1 MRGINIM
8 ESNYFESKEFN
19 EKYNYDG
26 ELGVIYSKNS
36 SEFKLWAPLSEEVQL
51 ILYGKEYNNL
61 EANKTII
68 KMNKE
73 DRGVWQVIIDEDLNG
88 EYYNYLVRNNGKTY
102 ESVDPYAKAVS
113 INGEKSMVIDMEIT
127 NPTGWSNDKRPLL
140 KAATDSIIYEAHIR
154 DLTKNEASG
163 VLPALRGK
171 YIGAVL
177 ENSKIKNTS
186 ITTGFDHLKEL
197 GVTHIH
203 LMPVFDYGSIDERYD
218 SPDNYNW
225 GYDPQNYNVPE
236 GSYSTNPYEGSV
248 RISEFKEMV
257 YKFHQAGIRVVM
269 DMVYNHTYNLE
280 SPLNI
285 TVPGYYYRQ
294 DQYGNYSNGSGC
306 GNETASERYM
316 YRKYMIDSV
325 LYWVKEYHIDGFRF
339 DLMGLH
345 DLETMRIIRNELNKV
360 DESIIMYGEGWT
372 CYNTPLNSNE
382 SAVKNNIIKFDDLQI
397 AAFSDDAR
405 DSIKGSVFLKES
417 LGFVNGGDNF
427 EESIKYAICAS
438 TKHDEIDLSKVIYSK
453 VFWANEPYQTI
464 TYDLAHDNNTLF
476 DKLRMSCKDEN
487 EEEILKMNKLA
498 AAIVLTSQGISF
510 LHEGEEFARVKENLE
525 GEIIE
530 NSYNSSDYI
539 NELKWLRKQRYI
551 DLFNYYKGLIKLR
564 KEYKAF
570 RMNSNKEI
578 QNNISFMAKGNEFKD
593 NHIVGYIINIEDY
606 NDSYSKIAVIFNANK
621 YNVEVDLDEGKW
633 NVLVDGEKAD
643 SEVQYK
649 IEDSIVN
656 VSARSAL
663 ILIK

>member
-1 MRGINIM
+1 M

-61 EANKTII
+61 DANKTII

-73 DRGVWQVIIDEDLNG
+73 DRGVWRVIINEDLNG

-127 NPTGWSNDKRPLL
+127 NPKGWSNDKRPLL

-360 DESIIMYGEGWT
+360 DKSIIMYGEGWT
-372 CYNTPLNSNE
+372 CYDTPLNINE
-382 SAVKNNIIKFDDLQI
+382 SAVKNNICKFDDLQI

-417 LGFVNGGDNF
+417 LGFVNGGDNY
-427 EESIKYAICAS
+427 EESIKYTICAS
-438 TKHDEIDLSKVIYSK
+438 TKHDEIDLSKVVYSK
-453 VFWANEPYQTI
+453 SFWANEPYQTI
-464 TYDLAHDNNTLF
+464 TYDSAHDNNTLF

-487 EEEILKMNKLA
+487 EEELLKMNKLA

-510 LHEGEEFARVKENLE
+510 LHEGEEFARVKENLQ

-530 NSYNSSDYI
+530 NSYNSSDYT

>member
-1 MRGINIM
+1 M

-36 SEFKLWAPLSEEVQL
+36 SEFKLWAPLAEQVELV
-51 ILYGKEYNNL
+51 LYGKDYNAL
-61 EANKTII
+61 ESNKTII
-68 KMNKE
+68 KMNRE
-73 DRGVWQVIIDEDLNG
+73 NRGVWRVKIDEDLSG

-113 INGEKSMVIDMEIT
+113 INGEKSMVIDMEST
-127 NPTGWSNDKRPLL
+127 NPKGWSNDKKPILNDV
-140 KAATDSIIYEAHIR
+140 TDSIIYEAHIR
-154 DLTKNEASG
+154 DLTKDEASG
-163 VLPALRGK
+163 VITELRGK

-177 ENSKIKNTS
+177 ENSKIKGTS
-186 ITTGFDHLKEL
+186 ITTGLDHLKEL
-197 GVTHIH
+197 GITHIH
-203 LMPVFDYGSIDERYD
+203 LLPVFDYGSIDERYD

-236 GSYSTNPYEGSV
+236 GSYSTNPYEGAV

-257 YKFHQAGIRVVM
+257 YRFHQAGIRVVM

-285 TVPGYYYRQ
+285 TVPGYYYRK
-294 DQYGNYSNGSGC
+294 DKYGCYSNGSGC

-316 YRKYMIDSV
+316 FRKYMIDSV
-325 LYWVKEYHIDGFRF
+325 LYWTKEYHIDGFRF

-360 DESIIMYGEGWT
+360 DKSIIMYGEGWT
-372 CYNTPLNSNE
+372 CYDTPLNINE
-382 SAVKNNIIKFDDLQI
+382 SAVKNNICKFDDLQI

-417 LGFVNGGDNF
+417 LGFVNGGDNY
-427 EESIKYAICAS
+427 EESIKYTICAS
-438 TKHDEIDLSKVIYSK
+438 TKHDEIDLSKVVYSK
-453 VFWANEPYQTI
+453 SFWANEPYQTI
-464 TYDLAHDNNTLF
+464 TYDSAHDNNTLF

-487 EEEILKMNKLA
+487 EEELLKMNKLA

-510 LHEGEEFARVKENLE
+510 LHEGEEFARVKENLQ

-530 NSYNSSDYI
+530 NSYNSSDYT

-593 NHIVGYIINIEDY
+593 EHMVGYFINIEDY

-621 YNVEVDLDEGKW
+621 YNVEVDLNEGEW

-656 VSARSAL
+656 VSARSAC

>member
-1 MRGINIM
+1 M

-26 ELGVIYSKNS
+26 KLGVIYSKKS
-36 SEFKLWAPLSEEVQL
+36 SEFKLWAPLAEQVELV
-51 ILYGKEYNNL
+51 LYGKDYNAL
-61 EANKTII
+61 ESNKTII

-73 DRGVWQVIIDEDLNG
+73 NRGVWRARINEDLSG

-113 INGEKSMVIDMEIT
+113 INGEKSMVIDMEST
-127 NPTGWSNDKRPLL
+127 NPKGWSNDKKPILNDV
-140 KAATDSIIYEAHIR
+140 TDSIIYEAHIR
-154 DLTKNEASG
+154 DLTKDEASG
-163 VLPALRGK
+163 VITELRGK

-177 ENSKIKNTS
+177 ENSKIKGTS
-186 ITTGFDHLKEL
+186 ITTGLDHLKEL
-197 GVTHIH
+197 GITHIH
-203 LMPVFDYGSIDERYD
+203 LLPVFDYESIDERYD

-236 GSYSTNPYEGSV
+236 GSYSTNPYEGAV

-257 YKFHQAGIRVVM
+257 YRFHQAGIRVVM

-280 SPLNI
+280 SPLNL
-285 TVPGYYYRQ
+285 TVPGYYYRK
-294 DQYGNYSNGSGC
+294 DKYGCYSNGSGC

-316 YRKYMIDSV
+316 FRKYMIDSV
-325 LYWVKEYHIDGFRF
+325 LYWAKEYHIDGFRF

-360 DESIIMYGEGWT
+360 DKSIIMYGEGWT
-372 CYNTPLNSNE
+372 CYDTPLNINE
-382 SAVKNNIIKFDDLQI
+382 SAVKNNICKFDDLQI

-417 LGFVNGGDNF
+417 LGFVNGGDNY
-427 EESIKYAICAS
+427 EESIKYTICAS
-438 TKHDEIDLSKVIYSK
+438 TKHDEIDLSKVVYSK
-453 VFWANEPYQTI
+453 SFWANEPYQTI
-464 TYDLAHDNNTLF
+464 TYDSAHDNNTLF

-487 EEEILKMNKLA
+487 EEELLKMNKLA

-510 LHEGEEFARVKENLE
+510 LHEGEEFARVKENLQ

-530 NSYNSSDYI
+530 NSYNSSDYT

>member
-1 MRGINIM
+1 M

-26 ELGVIYSKNS
+26 KLGVIYSKKS
-36 SEFKLWAPLSEEVQL
+36 SEFKLWAPLAEQVELV
-51 ILYGKEYNNL
+51 LYGKDYNAL
-61 EANKTII
+61 ESNKTII

-73 DRGVWQVIIDEDLNG
+73 NRGVWRARINEDLSG

-113 INGEKSMVIDMEIT
+113 INGEKSMVIDMEST
-127 NPTGWSNDKRPLL
+127 NPKGWSNDKKPILNDV
-140 KAATDSIIYEAHIR
+140 TDSIIYEAHIR
-154 DLTKNEASG
+154 DLTKDEASG
-163 VLPALRGK
+163 VITELRGK

-177 ENSKIKNTS
+177 ENSKIKGTS
-186 ITTGFDHLKEL
+186 ITTGLDHLKEL
-197 GVTHIH
+197 GITHIH
-203 LMPVFDYGSIDERYD
+203 LLPVFDYESIDERYD
-218 SPDNYNW
+218 SQDNYNW

-236 GSYSTNPYEGSV
+236 GSYSTNPYEGAV

-257 YKFHQAGIRVVM
+257 YRFHQAGIRVVM

-280 SPLNI
+280 SPLNL
-285 TVPGYYYRQ
+285 TVPGYYYRK
-294 DQYGNYSNGSGC
+294 DKYGCYSNGSGC

-316 YRKYMIDSV
+316 FRKYMIDSV
-325 LYWVKEYHIDGFRF
+325 LYWAKEYHIDGFRF

-360 DESIIMYGEGWT
+360 DKSIIMYGEGWT
-372 CYNTPLNSNE
+372 CYDTPLNINE
-382 SAVKNNIIKFDDLQI
+382 SAVKNNICKFDDLQI

-417 LGFVNGGDNF
+417 LGFVNGGDNY
-427 EESIKYAICAS
+427 EESIKYTICAS
-438 TKHDEIDLSKVIYSK
+438 TKHDEIDLSKVVYSK
-453 VFWANEPYQTI
+453 SFWANEPYQTI
-464 TYDLAHDNNTLF
+464 TYDSAHDNNTLF

-487 EEEILKMNKLA
+487 EEELLKMNKLA

-510 LHEGEEFARVKENLE
+510 LHEGEEFARVKENLQ

-530 NSYNSSDYI
+530 NSYNSSDYT

>member
-1 MRGINIM
+1 M

-26 ELGVIYSKNS
+26 KLGVIYSKKS
-36 SEFKLWAPLSEEVQL
+36 SEFKLWAPLAEQVELV
-51 ILYGKEYNNL
+51 LYGKDYNAL
-61 EANKTII
+61 ESNKTII

-73 DRGVWQVIIDEDLNG
+73 NRGVWRAKIDEDLSG

-113 INGEKSMVIDMEIT
+113 INGEKSMVIDMEST
-127 NPTGWSNDKRPLL
+127 NPKGWSNDKKPILNDV
-140 KAATDSIIYEAHIR
+140 TDSIIYEAHIR
-154 DLTKNEASG
+154 DLTKDEASG
-163 VLPALRGK
+163 VITELRGK

-177 ENSKIKNTS
+177 ENSKIKGTS
-186 ITTGFDHLKEL
+186 ITTGLDHLKEL
-197 GVTHIH
+197 GITHIH
-203 LMPVFDYGSIDERYD
+203 LLPVFDYESIDERYD

-236 GSYSTNPYEGSV
+236 GSYSTNPYEGAV

-257 YKFHQAGIRVVM
+257 YRFHQAGIRVVM

-280 SPLNI
+280 SPLNL
-285 TVPGYYYRQ
+285 TVPGYYYRK
-294 DQYGNYSNGSGC
+294 DKYGCYSNGSGC

-316 YRKYMIDSV
+316 FRKYMIDSV
-325 LYWVKEYHIDGFRF
+325 LYWAKEYHIDGFRF

-360 DESIIMYGEGWT
+360 DKSIIMYGEGWT
-372 CYNTPLNSNE
+372 CYDTPLNINE
-382 SAVKNNIIKFDDLQI
+382 SAVKNNICKFDDLQI

-417 LGFVNGGDNF
+417 LGFVNGGDNY
-427 EESIKYAICAS
+427 EESIKYTICAS
-438 TKHDEIDLSKVIYSK
+438 TKHDEIDLSKVVYSK
-453 VFWANEPYQTI
+453 SFWANEPYQTI
-464 TYDLAHDNNTLF
+464 TYDSAHDNNTLF

-487 EEEILKMNKLA
+487 EEELLKMNKLA

-510 LHEGEEFARVKENLE
+510 LHEGEEFARVKENLQ

-530 NSYNSSDYI
+530 NSYNSSDYT

>member
-1 MRGINIM
+1 M

-36 SEFKLWAPLSEEVQL
+36 SEFKLWAPLAEQVELV
-51 ILYGKEYNNL
+51 LYGKDYNAL
-61 EANKTII
+61 ESNKTII
-68 KMNKE
+68 KMNRE
-73 DRGVWQVIIDEDLNG
+73 NRGVWRVKIDEDLSG

-113 INGEKSMVIDMEIT
+113 INGEKSMVIDMEST
-127 NPTGWSNDKRPLL
+127 NPKGWSNDKKPILNDV
-140 KAATDSIIYEAHIR
+140 TDSIIYEAHIR
-154 DLTKNEASG
+154 DLTKDEASG
-163 VLPALRGK
+163 VIKALRGK

-177 ENSKIKNTS
+177 ENSKIKGTS
-186 ITTGFDHLKEL
+186 ITTGVDHLKEL
-197 GVTHIH
+197 GITHIH
-203 LMPVFDYGSIDERYD
+203 LLPVFDYGSIDERYD
-218 SPDNYNW
+218 STDNYNW

-236 GSYSTNPYEGSV
+236 GSYSTNPYEGAV

-360 DESIIMYGEGWT
+360 DKSIIMYGEGWT
-372 CYNTPLNSNE
+372 CYDTPLNINE
-382 SAVKNNIIKFDDLQI
+382 SAVKNNICKFDDLQI

-417 LGFVNGGDNF
+417 LGFVNGGDNY
-427 EESIKYAICAS
+427 EESIKYTICAS
-438 TKHDEIDLSKVIYSK
+438 TKHDEIDLSKVVYSK
-453 VFWANEPYQTI
+453 SFWANEPYQTI
-464 TYDLAHDNNTLF
+464 TYDSAHDNNTLF

-487 EEEILKMNKLA
+487 EEELLKMNKLA

-510 LHEGEEFARVKENLE
+510 LHEGEEFARVKENLQ

-530 NSYNSSDYI
+530 NSYNSSDYT

>member
-1 MRGINIM
+1 M

-36 SEFKLWAPLSEEVQL
+36 SEFKLWAPLAEQVELV
-51 ILYGKEYNNL
+51 LYGKDYNAL
-61 EANKTII
+61 ESNKTII
-68 KMNKE
+68 KMNRE
-73 DRGVWQVIIDEDLNG
+73 NRGVWRVKIDEDLSG

-113 INGEKSMVIDMEIT
+113 INGEKSMVIDMEST
-127 NPTGWSNDKRPLL
+127 NPKGWSNDKKPILNDV
-140 KAATDSIIYEAHIR
+140 TDSIIYEAHIR
-154 DLTKNEASG
+154 DLTKDEASG
-163 VLPALRGK
+163 VITELRGK

-177 ENSKIKNTS
+177 ENSKIKGTS
-186 ITTGFDHLKEL
+186 ISTGLDHLKEL
-197 GVTHIH
+197 GITHIH
-203 LMPVFDYGSIDERYD
+203 LLPVFDYGSIDERYD

-236 GSYSTNPYEGSV
+236 GSYSTNPYEGAV

-280 SPLNI
+280 SPLNL
-285 TVPGYYYRQ
+285 TVPGYYYRK
-294 DQYGNYSNGSGC
+294 DQYGRYSNGSGC

-316 YRKYMIDSV
+316 FRKYMIDSV
-325 LYWVKEYHIDGFRF
+325 LYWAKEYHIDGFRF

-360 DESIIMYGEGWT
+360 DKSIIMYGEGWT
-372 CYNTPLNSNE
+372 CYDTPLNINE
-382 SAVKNNIIKFDDLQI
+382 SAVKNNICKFDDLQI

-417 LGFVNGGDNF
+417 LGFVSGADNY
-427 EESIKYAICAS
+427 EESIKYTICAS
-438 TKHDEIDLSKVIYSK
+438 TKHDEIDLSKVVYSK
-453 VFWANEPYQTI
+453 SFWANEPYQTI
-464 TYDLAHDNNTLF
+464 TYDSAHDNNTLF

-487 EEEILKMNKLA
+487 EEELLKMNKLA

-510 LHEGEEFARVKENLE
+510 LHEGEEFARVKENLQ

-530 NSYNSSDYI
+530 NSYNSSDYT

>member
-1 MRGINIM
+1 M

-36 SEFKLWAPLSEEVQL
+36 SEFKLWAPLAEQVELV
-51 ILYGKEYNNL
+51 LYGKDYNAL
-61 EANKTII
+61 ESNKTII

-73 DRGVWQVIIDEDLNG
+73 NRGVWRARINEDLSG

-113 INGEKSMVIDMEIT
+113 INGEKSMVIDMEST
-127 NPTGWSNDKRPLL
+127 NPKGWSNDKKPILNDV
-140 KAATDSIIYEAHIR
+140 TDSIIYEAHIR
-154 DLTKNEASG
+154 DLTKDEASG
-163 VLPALRGK
+163 VITELRGK

-177 ENSKIKNTS
+177 ENSKIKGTS
-186 ITTGFDHLKEL
+186 ITTGLDHLKEL
-197 GVTHIH
+197 GITHIH
-203 LMPVFDYGSIDERYD
+203 LLPVFDYGSIDERYD

-236 GSYSTNPYEGSV
+236 GSYSTNPYEGAV

-257 YKFHQAGIRVVM
+257 YRFHQAGIRVVM

-280 SPLNI
+280 SPLNL
-285 TVPGYYYRQ
+285 TVPGYYYRK
-294 DQYGNYSNGSGC
+294 DKYGCYSNGSGC

-316 YRKYMIDSV
+316 FRKYMIDSV
-325 LYWVKEYHIDGFRF
+325 LYWAKEYHIDGFRF

-360 DESIIMYGEGWT
+360 DKSIIMYGEGWT
-372 CYNTPLNSNE
+372 CYDTPLNINE
-382 SAVKNNIIKFDDLQI
+382 SAVKNNICKFDDLQI

-417 LGFVNGGDNF
+417 LGFVNGGDNY
-427 EESIKYAICAS
+427 EESIKYTICAS
-438 TKHDEIDLSKVIYSK
+438 TKHDEIDLSKVVYSK
-453 VFWANEPYQTI
+453 SFWANEPYQTI
-464 TYDLAHDNNTLF
+464 TYDSAHDNNTLF

-487 EEEILKMNKLA
+487 EEELLKMNKLA

-510 LHEGEEFARVKENLE
+510 LHEGEEFARVKENLQ

-530 NSYNSSDYI
+530 NSYNSSDYT

-593 NHIVGYIINIEDY
+593 DHMVGYFINIEDY
-606 NDSYSKIAVIFNANK
+606 NDSYSKIAVIFNTNK
-621 YNVEVDLDEGKW
+621 YNVEVDLNEGEW

-656 VSARSAL
+656 VSARSAC

>member
-1 MRGINIM
+1 M

-36 SEFKLWAPLSEEVQL
+36 SEFKLWAPLAEQVELV
-51 ILYGKEYNNL
+51 LYGKDYNAL
-61 EANKTII
+61 ESNKTII

-73 DRGVWQVIIDEDLNG
+73 NRGVWRARINEDLSG

-113 INGEKSMVIDMEIT
+113 INGEKSMVIDMEST
-127 NPTGWSNDKRPLL
+127 NPKGWSNDKKPILNDV
-140 KAATDSIIYEAHIR
+140 TDSIIYEAHIR
-154 DLTKNEASG
+154 DLTKDEASG
-163 VLPALRGK
+163 VIKALRGK

-177 ENSKIKNTS
+177 ENSKIKGTS
-186 ITTGFDHLKEL
+186 ITTGLDHLKEL
-197 GVTHIH
+197 GITHIH
-203 LMPVFDYGSIDERYD
+203 LLPVFDYGSIDERYD

-236 GSYSTNPYEGSV
+236 GSYSTNPYEGAV

-280 SPLNI
+280 SPLNL
-285 TVPGYYYRQ
+285 TVPGYYYRK
-294 DQYGNYSNGSGC
+294 DKYGCYSNGSGC

-316 YRKYMIDSV
+316 FRKYMIDSV
-325 LYWVKEYHIDGFRF
+325 LYWAKEYHIDGFRF

-360 DESIIMYGEGWT
+360 DKSIIMYGEGWT
-372 CYNTPLNSNE
+372 CYDTPLNINE
-382 SAVKNNIIKFDDLQI
+382 SAVKNNICKFDDLQI

-417 LGFVNGGDNF
+417 LGFVNGGDNY
-427 EESIKYAICAS
+427 EESIKYTICAS
-438 TKHDEIDLSKVIYSK
+438 TKHDEIDLSKVVYSK
-453 VFWANEPYQTI
+453 SFWANEPYQTI
-464 TYDLAHDNNTLF
+464 TYDSAHDNNTLF

-487 EEEILKMNKLA
+487 EEELLKMNKLA

-510 LHEGEEFARVKENLE
+510 LHEGEEFARVKENLQ

-530 NSYNSSDYI
+530 NSYNSSDYT

-621 YNVEVDLDEGKW
+621 YNVEVDLNEGEW

-656 VSARSAL
+656 VSARSAC

>member
-1 MRGINIM
+1 M

-26 ELGVIYSKNS
+26 KLGVIYSKKS
-36 SEFKLWAPLSEEVQL
+36 SEFKLWAPLAEQVELV
-51 ILYGKEYNNL
+51 LYGKDYNAL
-61 EANKTII
+61 ESNKTII

-73 DRGVWQVIIDEDLNG
+73 NRGVWRARINEDLSG

-113 INGEKSMVIDMEIT
+113 INGEKSMVIDMEST
-127 NPTGWSNDKRPLL
+127 NPKGWSNDKKPILNDV
-140 KAATDSIIYEAHIR
+140 TDSIIYEAHIR
-154 DLTKNEASG
+154 DLTKDEASG
-163 VLPALRGK
+163 VITELRGK

-177 ENSKIKNTS
+177 ENSKIKGTS
-186 ITTGFDHLKEL
+186 ITTGLDHLKEL
-197 GVTHIH
+197 GITHIH
-203 LMPVFDYGSIDERYD
+203 LLPVFDYESIDERYD

-236 GSYSTNPYEGSV
+236 GSYSTNPYEGAV

-257 YKFHQAGIRVVM
+257 YRFHQAGIRVVM

-280 SPLNI
+280 SPLNL
-285 TVPGYYYRQ
+285 TVPGYYYRK
-294 DQYGNYSNGSGC
+294 DKYGCYSNGSGC

-316 YRKYMIDSV
+316 FRKYMIDSV
-325 LYWVKEYHIDGFRF
+325 LYWAKEYHIDGFRF

-360 DESIIMYGEGWT
+360 DKSIIMYGEGWT
-372 CYNTPLNSNE
+372 CYDTPLNINE
-382 SAVKNNIIKFDDLQI
+382 SAVKNNICKFDDLQI

-417 LGFVNGGDNF
+417 LGFVNGGDNY
-427 EESIKYAICAS
+427 EESIKYTICAS
-438 TKHDEIDLSKVIYSK
+438 TKHDEIDLSKVVYSK
-453 VFWANEPYQTI
+453 SFWANEPYQTI
-464 TYDLAHDNNTLF
+464 TYDSAHDNNTLF

-487 EEEILKMNKLA
+487 EEELLKMNKLA

-510 LHEGEEFARVKENLE
+510 LHEGEKFARVKENLQ

-530 NSYNSSDYI
+530 NSYNSSDYT

>member
-1 MRGINIM
+1 M

-26 ELGVIYSKNS
+26 KLGVIYSKKS
-36 SEFKLWAPLSEEVQL
+36 SEFKLWAPLAEQVELV
-51 ILYGKEYNNL
+51 LYGKDYNAL
-61 EANKTII
+61 ESNKTII
-68 KMNKE
+68 KMNRE
-73 DRGVWQVIIDEDLNG
+73 NRGVWRVKIDEDLSG

-113 INGEKSMVIDMEIT
+113 INGEKSMVIDMEST
-127 NPTGWSNDKRPLL
+127 NPKGWSNDKKPILNDV
-140 KAATDSIIYEAHIR
+140 TDSIIYEAHIR
-154 DLTKNEASG
+154 DLTKDEASG
-163 VLPALRGK
+163 VITELRGK

-177 ENSKIKNTS
+177 ENSKIKGTS
-186 ITTGFDHLKEL
+186 ITTGLDHLKEL
-197 GVTHIH
+197 GITHIH
-203 LMPVFDYGSIDERYD
+203 LLPVFDYGSIDERYD

-236 GSYSTNPYEGSV
+236 GSYSTNPYEGAV

-257 YKFHQAGIRVVM
+257 YRFHQAGIRVVM

-280 SPLNI
+280 SPLNL
-285 TVPGYYYRQ
+285 TVPGYYYRK
-294 DQYGNYSNGSGC
+294 DQYGRYSNGSGC

-316 YRKYMIDSV
+316 FRKYMIDSV
-325 LYWVKEYHIDGFRF
+325 LYWAKEYHIDGFRF

-360 DESIIMYGEGWT
+360 DKSIIMYGEGWT
-372 CYNTPLNSNE
+372 CYDTPLNINE
-382 SAVKNNIIKFDDLQI
+382 SAVKNNICKFDDLQI

-417 LGFVNGGDNF
+417 LGFVNGGDNY
-427 EESIKYAICAS
+427 EESIKYTICAS
-438 TKHDEIDLSKVIYSK
+438 TKHDEIDLSKVVYSK
-453 VFWANEPYQTI
+453 SFWANEPYQTI
-464 TYDLAHDNNTLF
+464 TYDSAHDNNTLF

-487 EEEILKMNKLA
+487 EEELLKMNKLA

-510 LHEGEEFARVKENLE
+510 LHEGEEFARVKENLQ

-530 NSYNSSDYI
+530 NSYNSSDYT

>member
-1 MRGINIM
+1 M

-36 SEFKLWAPLSEEVQL
+36 SEFKLWAPLAEQVELV
-51 ILYGKEYNNL
+51 LYGKDYNAL
-61 EANKTII
+61 ESNKTII

-73 DRGVWQVIIDEDLNG
+73 NRGVWRAKIDEDLSG

-113 INGEKSMVIDMEIT
+113 INGEKSMVIDMEST
-127 NPTGWSNDKRPLL
+127 NPKGWSNDKKPILNDV
-140 KAATDSIIYEAHIR
+140 TDSIIYEAHIR
-154 DLTKNEASG
+154 DLTKDEASG
-163 VLPALRGK
+163 VITELRGK

-177 ENSKIKNTS
+177 ENSKIKGTS
-186 ITTGFDHLKEL
+186 ITTGLDHLKEL
-197 GVTHIH
+197 GITHIH
-203 LMPVFDYGSIDERYD
+203 LLPVFDYESIDERYD

-236 GSYSTNPYEGSV
+236 GSYSTNPYEGAV

-257 YKFHQAGIRVVM
+257 YRFHQAGIRVVM

-280 SPLNI
+280 SPLNL
-285 TVPGYYYRQ
+285 TVPGYYYRK
-294 DQYGNYSNGSGC
+294 DQYGRYSNGSGC

-316 YRKYMIDSV
+316 FRKYMIDSV
-325 LYWVKEYHIDGFRF
+325 LYWAKEYHIDGFRF

-360 DESIIMYGEGWT
+360 DKSIIMYGEGWT
-372 CYNTPLNSNE
+372 CYDTPLNINE
-382 SAVKNNIIKFDDLQI
+382 SAVKNNICKFDDLQI

-417 LGFVNGGDNF
+417 LGFVNGGDNY
-427 EESIKYAICAS
+427 EESIKYTICAS
-438 TKHDEIDLSKVIYSK
+438 TKHDEIDLSKVVYSK
-453 VFWANEPYQTI
+453 SFWANEPYQTI
-464 TYDLAHDNNTLF
+464 TYDSAHDNNTLF

-487 EEEILKMNKLA
+487 EEELLKMNKLA

-510 LHEGEEFARVKENLE
+510 LHEGEEFARVKENLQ

-530 NSYNSSDYI
+530 NSYNSSDYT

>member
-36 SEFKLWAPLSEEVQL
+36 SEFKLWAPLAEQVELV
-51 ILYGKEYNNL
+51 LYGKDYNAL
-61 EANKTII
+61 ESNKTII
-68 KMNKE
+68 KMNRE
-73 DRGVWQVIIDEDLNG
+73 NRGVWRVKIDEDLSG

-113 INGEKSMVIDMEIT
+113 INGEKSMVIDMEST
-127 NPTGWSNDKRPLL
+127 NPKGWSNDKKPILNDV
-140 KAATDSIIYEAHIR
+140 TDSIIYEAHIR
-154 DLTKNEASG
+154 DLTKDEASG
-163 VLPALRGK
+163 VIKALRGK

-177 ENSKIKNTS
+177 ENSKIKGTS
-186 ITTGFDHLKEL
+186 ITTGVDHLKEL
-197 GVTHIH
+197 GITHIH
-203 LMPVFDYGSIDERYD
+203 LLPVFDYGSIDERYD
-218 SPDNYNW
+218 STDNYNW

-236 GSYSTNPYEGSV
+236 GSYSTNPYEGAV

-280 SPLNI
+280 SPLNL
-285 TVPGYYYRQ
+285 TVPGYYYRK
-294 DQYGNYSNGSGC
+294 DQYGRYSNGSGC

-316 YRKYMIDSV
+316 FRKYMIDSV
-325 LYWVKEYHIDGFRF
+325 LYWAKEYHIDGFRF

-360 DESIIMYGEGWT
+360 DKSIIMYGEGWT
-372 CYNTPLNSNE
+372 CYDTPLNINE
-382 SAVKNNIIKFDDLQI
+382 SAVKNNICKFDDLQI

-417 LGFVNGGDNF
+417 LGFVNGGDNY
-427 EESIKYAICAS
+427 EESIKYTICAS
-438 TKHDEIDLSKVIYSK
+438 TKHDEIDLSKVVYSK
-453 VFWANEPYQTI
+453 SFWANEPYQTI
-464 TYDLAHDNNTLF
+464 TYDSAHDNNTLF

-487 EEEILKMNKLA
+487 EEELLKMNKLA

-510 LHEGEEFARVKENLE
+510 LHEGEEFARVKENLQ

-530 NSYNSSDYI
+530 NSYNSSDYT